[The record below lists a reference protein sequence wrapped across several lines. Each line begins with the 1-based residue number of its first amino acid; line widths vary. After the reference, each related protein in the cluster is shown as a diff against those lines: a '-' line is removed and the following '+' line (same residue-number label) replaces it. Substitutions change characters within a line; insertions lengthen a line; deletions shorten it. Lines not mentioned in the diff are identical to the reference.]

1 MAIKKSTTIASAVAA
16 AGTTA
21 SIWHASTATTMAV
34 TSTAG
39 ATAGSGT
46 MVFKTVAAGL
56 GSKLLIGALCIGA
69 TAAVTY
75 MVYTHLESK
84 S

>member
-1 MAIKKSTTIASAVAA
+1 MAIKKSVTIASAVAV

-21 SIWHASTATTMAV
+21 SIWHASTATTMAI

-46 MVFKTVAAGL
+46 MVFKTVGATL
-56 GSKLLIGALCIGA
+56 GGKVLVGALCIGA
-69 TAAVTY
+69 TLFVAGL
-75 MVYTHLESK
+75 VYTHLESK